1 MPPKFNAFL
10 DSTTYMQN
18 NQEKMVIKEEKM
30 VIKEE
35 NPS

>member
-1 MPPKFNAFL
+1 MLFL
-10 DSTTYMQN
+10 DSTTYIQN
-18 NQEKMVIKEEKM
+18 NQEKMAIKEEKM